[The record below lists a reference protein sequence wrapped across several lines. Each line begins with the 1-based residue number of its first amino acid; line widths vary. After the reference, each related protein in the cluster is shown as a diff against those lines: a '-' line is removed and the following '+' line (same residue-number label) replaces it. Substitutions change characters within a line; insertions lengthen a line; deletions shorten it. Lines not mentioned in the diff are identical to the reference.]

1 MRTRS
6 SITNRRNPATC
17 RRPSPTSLGHESSS
31 ATTRKHRLKWA
42 CEGLLIGSEE
52 ICSKMPTGMKILDE
66 QQTLER
72 DGTAWLP
79 TATPEISIFLPV
91 YNEEPNLLPLHAKLE
106 EALKTLHRS
115 AEIVYVDDGSTDGS
129 LKILR
134 EIAELDPRVR
144 VVALRRNYG
153 QTAAMAAGID
163 AAKGKVL
170 IPMDADLQ
178 NDPAD
183 IARLLEKLDEGYD
196 IVSGWR
202 KNRKDKMV
210 TRKIPS
216 MLANR
221 LISWIGG
228 VPLHD
233 YGCSLKAYR
242 RESLEDVRLYGEMH
256 RFIPIYAAWAGAR
269 VTEIPVEHHARTMGK
284 SKYGLSR
291 TLKVVFDLMTIKF
304 MASYQTKPI
313 YVFGSFGM
321 LAFVISLLS
330 GLYAVFLKIFH
341 KADFVQT
348 PLPILSIVM
357 FAVGVQFLL
366 MGLLAEMLV
375 RTYHESQAKAIYAVR
390 ERLGFQNQ

>member
-1 MRTRS
+1 
-6 SITNRRNPATC
+6 
-17 RRPSPTSLGHESSS
+17 
-31 ATTRKHRLKWA
+31 
-42 CEGLLIGSEE
+42 
-52 ICSKMPTGMKILDE
+52 MKILDE
-66 QQTLER
+66 QEQLAEDRASVLT
-72 DGTAWLP
+72 DSP
-79 TATPEISIFLPV
+79 DISVFLPV
-91 YNEEPNLLPLHAKLE
+91 FNEEPNLLPLHAKLD
-106 EALKTLHRS
+106 EALKTLKTQGRS

-134 EIAELDPRVR
+134 QIAQLDPRVR

-163 AAKGKVL
+163 AARGKVL

-183 IARLLEKLDEGYD
+183 IGRLLDKLDEGYD
-196 IVSGWR
+196 VVSGWR

-291 TLKVVFDLMTIKF
+291 TIKVVFDLMTIKF

-321 LAFVISLLS
+321 LAFVVSLLS
-330 GLYAVFLKIFH
+330 GLYAVFLKIIH

-348 PLPILSIVM
+348 PLPILSVVM

-390 ERLGFQNQ
+390 ERLGFNNSKTHK

>member
-1 MRTRS
+1 M
-6 SITNRRNPATC
+6 I
-17 RRPSPTSLGHESSS
+17 
-31 ATTRKHRLKWA
+31 
-42 CEGLLIGSEE
+42 
-52 ICSKMPTGMKILDE
+52 
-66 QQTLER
+66 
-72 DGTAWLP
+72 
-79 TATPEISIFLPV
+79 
-91 YNEEPNLLPLHAKLE
+91 
-106 EALKTLHRS
+106 
-115 AEIVYVDDGSTDGS
+115 
-129 LKILR
+129 
-134 EIAELDPRVR
+134 
-144 VVALRRNYG
+144 
-153 QTAAMAAGID
+153 
-163 AAKGKVL
+163 
-170 IPMDADLQ
+170 
-178 NDPAD
+178 
-183 IARLLEKLDEGYD
+183 
-196 IVSGWR
+196 
-202 KNRKDKMV
+202 

-291 TLKVVFDLMTIKF
+291 TIKVVFDLMTIKF

-321 LAFVISLLS
+321 LAFAISLLS
-330 GLYAVFLKIFH
+330 GLYAVFLKIIH

-348 PLPILSIVM
+348 PLPVLCIVM

-390 ERLGFQNQ
+390 ERLGFNNSKTRK

>member
-1 MRTRS
+1 
-6 SITNRRNPATC
+6 
-17 RRPSPTSLGHESSS
+17 
-31 ATTRKHRLKWA
+31 
-42 CEGLLIGSEE
+42 
-52 ICSKMPTGMKILDE
+52 MKILDE
-66 QQTLER
+66 QEQLTDDWPR
-72 DGTAWLP
+72 
-79 TATPEISIFLPV
+79 ATTDAPEISVFLPV
-91 YNEEPNLLPLHAKLE
+91 YNEEPNLRPLHDKLE
-106 EALKTLHRS
+106 QALKALGRS

-134 EIAELDPRVR
+134 EISQLDPRVR

-163 AAKGKVL
+163 AAKGDVL

-183 IARLLEKLDEGYD
+183 ITRLLKKLDEGYD
-196 IVSGWR
+196 VVSGWR
-202 KNRKDKMV
+202 KNRKDKMF

-242 RESLEDVRLYGEMH
+242 RESLQDVRLYGEMH

-291 TLKVVFDLMTIKF
+291 TIKVVFDLMTIKF

-313 YVFGSFGM
+313 YVFGSFGL
-321 LAFVISLLS
+321 LAFAISILG

-341 KADFVQT
+341 RADFVQT

-375 RTYHESQAKAIYAVR
+375 RTYHESQAKAIYSVR
-390 ERLGFQNQ
+390 ERLGFKKLE

>member
-1 MRTRS
+1 
-6 SITNRRNPATC
+6 
-17 RRPSPTSLGHESSS
+17 
-31 ATTRKHRLKWA
+31 
-42 CEGLLIGSEE
+42 
-52 ICSKMPTGMKILDE
+52 MKILDE
-66 QQTLER
+66 QEQLNE
-72 DGTAWLP
+72 DYASVP
-79 TATPEISIFLPV
+79 TDSPDISVFLPV
-91 YNEEPNLLPLHAKLE
+91 FNEEPNLRPLHSKID
-106 EALKTLHRS
+106 EALKSLGRS
-115 AEIVYVDDGSTDGS
+115 AEILYVDDGSTDGS

-134 EIAELDPRVR
+134 EIAEFDPHVR

-163 AAKGKVL
+163 AASGKVL

-178 NDPAD
+178 NDPVD

-196 IVSGWR
+196 VVSGWR

-216 MLANR
+216 MIANR

-242 RESLEDVRLYGEMH
+242 RESLQDVRLYGEMH
-256 RFIPIYAAWAGAR
+256 RFIPIYAAWAGAS
-269 VTEIPVEHHARTMGK
+269 VTEIPVEHHPRTMGK

-313 YVFGSFGM
+313 YVFGSCGM
-321 LAFVISLLS
+321 LAFGMSIFS

-375 RTYHESQAKAIYAVR
+375 RTYHESQAKRIYAVR
-390 ERLGFQNQ
+390 ERLGFGKRPVAQSEQTEDTTLAGRA

>member
-1 MRTRS
+1 
-6 SITNRRNPATC
+6 
-17 RRPSPTSLGHESSS
+17 
-31 ATTRKHRLKWA
+31 
-42 CEGLLIGSEE
+42 
-52 ICSKMPTGMKILDE
+52 MKILDE
-66 QQTLER
+66 QEQLTEDR
-72 DGTAWLP
+72 VSVP
-79 TATPEISIFLPV
+79 TGSPDISVFLPV
-91 YNEEPNLLPLHAKLE
+91 FNEEPNLLPLHAKLD
-106 EALKTLHRS
+106 EALKALGRS

-134 EIAELDPRVR
+134 EISQLDPRVR

-163 AAKGKVL
+163 AAKGDVL

-183 IARLLEKLDEGYD
+183 ITRLLKKLDEGYD
-196 IVSGWR
+196 VVSGWR
-202 KNRKDKMV
+202 KNRKDKMI

-242 RESLEDVRLYGEMH
+242 RESLQDVRLYGEMH

-269 VTEIPVEHHARTMGK
+269 VAEIPVEHHARTMGK

-291 TLKVVFDLMTIKF
+291 TVKVVFDLMTIKF
-304 MASYQTKPI
+304 MASYQTKPL
-313 YVFGSFGM
+313 YVFGWVGLLTLAASVFCAL
-321 LAFVISLLS
+321 LAFLMK
-330 GLYAVFLKIFH
+330 YANWPH
-341 KADFVQT
+341 HADFVQT
-348 PLPILSIVM
+348 PLPVLAMVM
-357 FAVGVQFLL
+357 LVLGIQFFL
-366 MGLLAEMLV
+366 MGLLAEMQV
-375 RTYHESQAKAIYAVR
+375 RTYHESQSKAIYAIR
-390 ERLGFQNQ
+390 ERIGFEN

>member
-1 MRTRS
+1 
-6 SITNRRNPATC
+6 
-17 RRPSPTSLGHESSS
+17 
-31 ATTRKHRLKWA
+31 
-42 CEGLLIGSEE
+42 
-52 ICSKMPTGMKILDE
+52 MKILDE
-66 QQTLER
+66 EEQQLSEARQSSAT
-72 DGTAWLP
+72 D
-79 TATPEISIFLPV
+79 TPEVSVFLPV
-91 YNEEPNLLPLHAKLE
+91 YNEEPNLRPLHAKLD
-106 EALKTLHRS
+106 EALKSLGYS
-115 AEIVYVDDGSTDGS
+115 AEIVYVDDGSTDQS
-129 LKILR
+129 LSILR
-134 EIAELDPRVR
+134 EIADLDPRVR

-183 IARLLEKLDEGYD
+183 ITRLLKKLDEGYD
-196 IVSGWR
+196 VVSGWR
-202 KNRKDKMV
+202 KNRKDKMI

-216 MLANR
+216 MIANR

-242 RESLEDVRLYGEMH
+242 RESLQDVRLYGEMH

-291 TLKVVFDLMTIKF
+291 TVKVIFDLMTIKF

-313 YVFGSFGM
+313 YVFGSFG
-321 LAFVISLLS
+321 IDRRS
-330 GLYAVFLKIFH
+330 
-341 KADFVQT
+341 
-348 PLPILSIVM
+348 
-357 FAVGVQFLL
+357 
-366 MGLLAEMLV
+366 
-375 RTYHESQAKAIYAVR
+375 
-390 ERLGFQNQ
+390 LGFGGRAGCVWGATGRPAG

>member
-1 MRTRS
+1 MKVLDDTQ
-6 SITNRRNPATC
+6 TLKQHVPAT
-17 RRPSPTSLGHESSS
+17 R
-31 ATTRKHRLKWA
+31 A
-42 CEGLLIGSEE
+42 
-52 ICSKMPTGMKILDE
+52 DE
-66 QQTLER
+66 
-72 DGTAWLP
+72 
-79 TATPEISIFLPV
+79 TPEVSVFLPV
-91 YNEEPNLLPLHAKLE
+91 YNEEPNLRPLHAKLDA
-106 EALKTLHRS
+106 ALKSLGRS
-115 AEIVYVDDGSTDGS
+115 AEIVYVDDGSNDGS
-129 LKILR
+129 LNILR
-134 EIAELDPRVR
+134 EIAALDSRVR

-163 AAKGKVL
+163 AARGEVL

-183 IARLLEKLDEGYD
+183 IERLLKKLDEGYD
-196 IVSGWR
+196 VVSGWR

-216 MLANR
+216 MIANR

-242 RESLEDVRLYGEMH
+242 RESLQDVRLYGEMH
-256 RFIPIYAAWAGAR
+256 RFIPIYASWAGAS

-321 LAFVISLLS
+321 LAFAISLLG
-330 GLYAVFLKIFH
+330 GLYALFLKVIH
-341 KADFVQT
+341 KADLVQT

-390 ERLGFQNQ
+390 ERLGFKD

>member
-1 MRTRS
+1 MKLYDDDLLTR
-6 SITNRRNPATC
+6 
-17 RRPSPTSLGHESSS
+17 E
-31 ATTRKHRLKWA
+31 
-42 CEGLLIGSEE
+42 
-52 ICSKMPTGMKILDE
+52 
-66 QQTLER
+66 TLRMQSDANE
-72 DGTAWLP
+72 A
-79 TATPEISIFLPV
+79 PEISVFLPV
-91 YNEEPNLLPLHAKLE
+91 YNEEPNLPPLHAKLT
-106 EALKTLHRS
+106 EALAKLGRS
-115 AEIVYVDDGSTDGS
+115 AEIVFVDDGSTDDS
-129 LKILR
+129 LNVLR
-134 EIAELDPRVR
+134 EIAAKDERVR
-144 VVALRRNYG
+144 VVALKRNYG

-163 AAKGKVL
+163 AARGQVL

-183 IARLLEKLDEGYD
+183 IVRLLEKLDEGYD
-196 IVSGWR
+196 VVSGWR
-202 KNRKDKMV
+202 KNRQDKLI

-242 RESLEDVRLYGEMH
+242 RESLQDVKLYGEMH
-256 RFIPIYAAWAGAR
+256 RFIPIYASWAGAR
-269 VTEIPVEHHARTMGK
+269 VAEIPVAHHARTMGK

-291 TLKVVFDLMTIKF
+291 TIKVVFDLMTIKF

-321 LAFVISLLS
+321 LAFLISILA
-330 GLYAVFLKIFH
+330 GLYAVFLKLFH

-348 PLPILSIVM
+348 PLPILAIVM
-357 FAVGVQFLL
+357 FAVGIQFLL

-375 RTYHESQAKAIYAVR
+375 RTYHESQSKAIYAVR
-390 ERLGFQNQ
+390 EKVGFKQGAG

>member
-1 MRTRS
+1 
-6 SITNRRNPATC
+6 
-17 RRPSPTSLGHESSS
+17 
-31 ATTRKHRLKWA
+31 
-42 CEGLLIGSEE
+42 
-52 ICSKMPTGMKILDE
+52 MPKVMKVLDE
-66 QQTLER
+66 QETIKQPPPL
-72 DGTAWLP
+72 
-79 TATPEISIFLPV
+79 TPAVAAPEVSVFLPV
-91 YNEEPNLLPLHAKLE
+91 YNEEPNLRPLHAKLDA
-106 EALKTLHRS
+106 ALKSLGRS

-129 LKILR
+129 LKVLR
-134 EIAELDPRVR
+134 EVAESDKRVR

-163 AAKGKVL
+163 AAQGEVL

-178 NDPAD
+178 YDPAD
-183 IARLLEKLDEGYD
+183 IIRLLDKLDEGYD
-196 IVSGWR
+196 VVSGCR
-202 KNRKDKMV
+202 KNRKDKMI

-216 MLANR
+216 MIANR

-242 RESLEDVRLYGEMH
+242 RESLQDVRLYGEMH
-256 RFIPIYAAWAGAR
+256 RFIPIYASWAGAS

-313 YVFGSFGM
+313 YVFGMCGM
-321 LAFVISLLS
+321 LAFAISLLA
-330 GLYAVFLKIFH
+330 GLYAVFLKIIH

-348 PLPILSIVM
+348 PLPILAIVM
-357 FAVGVQFLL
+357 FAVAVQFLL

-390 ERLGFQNQ
+390 ERLGFKNDN

>member
-1 MRTRS
+1 
-6 SITNRRNPATC
+6 
-17 RRPSPTSLGHESSS
+17 
-31 ATTRKHRLKWA
+31 
-42 CEGLLIGSEE
+42 
-52 ICSKMPTGMKILDE
+52 MKIYDQEVALRRQVE
-66 QQTLER
+66 TSRGEE
-72 DGTAWLP
+72 A
-79 TATPEISIFLPV
+79 PEISVFLPV
-91 YNEEPNLLPLHAKLE
+91 YNEEPNLLPLHAKLDQ
-106 EALKTLHRS
+106 ALTGLGRS
-115 AEIVYVDDGSTDGS
+115 AEIIYVDDGSTDGS
-129 LKILR
+129 LRVLR
-134 EIAELDPRVR
+134 EVAERDERVR
-144 VVALRRNYG
+144 VVALKRNYG

-163 AAKGKVL
+163 AAHGEVL

-183 IARLLEKLDEGYD
+183 IIRLLDKLDEGYD
-196 IVSGWR
+196 VVSGWR
-202 KNRKDKMV
+202 KNRQDKLI

-216 MLANR
+216 QIANR

-242 RESLEDVRLYGEMH
+242 REALQDVRLYGEMH
-256 RFIPIYAAWAGAR
+256 RFIPIYASWVGAR
-269 VTEIPVEHHARTMGK
+269 VSEIPVEHHARTMGK

-321 LAFVISLLS
+321 LAFLVSVVA
-330 GLYAVFLKIFH
+330 GLYAIFLKVFH

-348 PLPILSIVM
+348 PLPILAIVM

-375 RTYHESQAKAIYAVR
+375 RTYHESQEKSIYAVR
-390 ERLGFQNQ
+390 EKIGFQKRES

>member
-1 MRTRS
+1 
-6 SITNRRNPATC
+6 
-17 RRPSPTSLGHESSS
+17 
-31 ATTRKHRLKWA
+31 
-42 CEGLLIGSEE
+42 
-52 ICSKMPTGMKILDE
+52 MKILDE
-66 QQTLER
+66 EEQLREQRPPAT
-72 DGTAWLP
+72 TAP
-79 TATPEISIFLPV
+79 PEISVFLPV
-91 YNEEPNLLPLHAKLE
+91 YNEEPNLLPLHDKLDK
-106 EALKTLHRS
+106 ALKALGRS
-115 AEIVYVDDGSTDGS
+115 AEIVYVDDGSTDAS

-134 EIAELDPRVR
+134 EIAQLDSRVR

-163 AAKGKVL
+163 AAKGDVL

-183 IARLLEKLDEGYD
+183 ITRLLNKLDEGYD
-196 IVSGWR
+196 VVSGWR
-202 KNRKDKMV
+202 KNRKDKMI

-216 MLANR
+216 MIANR

-242 RESLEDVRLYGEMH
+242 RESLQDVRLYGEMH

-291 TLKVVFDLMTIKF
+291 TIKVVFDLMTIKF

-321 LAFVISLLS
+321 LAFAISILG

-375 RTYHESQAKAIYAVR
+375 RTYHESQAKAIYSVR
-390 ERLGFQNQ
+390 ERLGFKEPE